1 MQPGVIWYPP
11 DMLGTALVAL
21 LAATPVRLQYT
32 RAADASRCV
41 SDEELRSAVVRRL
54 GYAPFDDTAAD
65 VLQVDVARKASGFAA
80 RLVRTSPDGARKG
93 ERELVTPRADCAD
106 LGEALAFAISVAIDP
121 LLLFRGP
128 ALDAGESPPSPD
140 AGEADAGAPDAGLTD
155 AGPPDAGVTV
165 LVEPASRQ
173 VEPSAGVAVGASW
186 GLAPGVTLS
195 LRGEG
200 RLRFGF
206 VSLGVLLRAELL
218 GSLAAATGRIDAT
231 PLQAGLAPCVHFG
244 GVAVCALVTGGVL
257 VAVKAASTRIT
268 PAVSAGARVSYAL
281 RFGRF
286 RPFAFVEGGANLART
301 SIFVGDTE
309 VWLQPPAWAGGG
321 LGLFFGQ
328 P

>member
-1 MQPGVIWYPP
+1 
-11 DMLGTALVAL
+11 MLGMALVTL

-32 RAADASRCV
+32 RAADASRCI

-54 GYAPFDDTAAD
+54 GYVPFDDTAAD
-65 VLQVDVARKASGFAA
+65 VLQVDVARKAQGFAA
-80 RLVRTSPDGARKG
+80 RLVRTTPDGARKG
-93 ERELVTPRADCAD
+93 ERELVTPRSDCAD

-128 ALDAGESPPSPD
+128 APDAGASPPPPD
-140 AGEADAGAPDAGLTD
+140 AGEADAGASDAGPPD
-155 AGPPDAGVTV
+155 AGPPDAGVPV
-165 LVEPASRQ
+165 LVEPAPRDL
-173 VEPSAGVAVGASW
+173 EPSAGIAVGASW
-186 GLAPGVTLS
+186 GYAPGASLS

-206 VSLGVLLRAELL
+206 FSMGLLLRAELL
-218 GSLAAATGRIDAT
+218 GGLAVSTGRLDAT
-231 PLQAGLAPCVHFG
+231 PLQAGLAPCVHLG
-244 GVAVCALVTGGVL
+244 GAAVCALVTGGVL
-257 VAVKAASTRIT
+257 VAVTASSTRIT
-268 PAVSAGARVSYAL
+268 PAVSAGARVSYEL

-286 RPFAFVEGGANLART
+286 RPFGFLEGGANLART

-321 LGLFFGQ
+321 VGLFFGQ